1 MSTFEKRQSKFGNQK
16 SRKLTRKAY
25 TPPITRLMLYKAT
38 SYSYIDNIMQK
49 PEPIWKTINHCK
61 IKALDYTNVI
71 WGVRMKLCL
80 SCFLALFWL
89 QPRLKLRRLRVCTR
103 RKIKFAFGGQ
113 PPFKFQRTP
122 STQRFWFSFH
132 IKFVGGSKKC
142 RISASLE
149 SLPQFFSGFG
159 QKN

>member
-1 MSTFEKRQSKFGNQK
+1 
-16 SRKLTRKAY
+16 
-25 TPPITRLMLYKAT
+25 
-38 SYSYIDNIMQK
+38 MQK

-132 IKFVGGSKKC
+132 IKFVGGS
-142 RISASLE
+142 
-149 SLPQFFSGFG
+149 
-159 QKN
+159 QKNAGFRRPWKVCPSFFLDLDRKIKFDSITVEVLSFDVITDKSVYHLATFS